1 MSEQGKKTNWQEIK
15 LVAVWGPKSSKG
27 GKEYYTG
34 KLKVSQLK
42 KFVAQMTDEE
52 KEDGEL
58 GVMMWKNNQKKA
70 DNQPEFE
77 MYRQEPT
84 KKKETVKTTDSW
96 GDDDDNLM

>member
-1 MSEQGKKTNWQEIK
+1 
-15 LVAVWGPKSSKG
+15 
-27 GKEYYTG
+27 
-34 KLKVSQLK
+34 
-42 KFVAQMTDEE
+42 MTDEE